1 MSIID
6 KSDDDIKIHYKFNG
20 YLKEFNSAYQNIKIV
35 NTNEF
40 GTTLFLDDSLQST
53 EKDEYIYHE
62 AMAHSLLSNIPN
74 AKPKH
79 VLILGG
85 SEGYLAREI
94 LKWPNIYRIDQV
106 DWDEDLVNHYKSLG
120 NYPDMRVQVY
130 HKDALE
136 FLQVSLDN
144 YDAIF
149 VDLIDPCE
157 ESLGFFKELLQLSL
171 LHLSKDG
178 GIIANVGSVSPLK
191 KGCADNLA
199 GWLKDKITN
208 RKALCIHVPS
218 FMQAWCLLM
227 GSKSLEITDY
237 LPETRFF
244 DADTV
249 SCISRWSK
257 DYSEELRFFNV

>member
-6 KSDDDIKIHYKFNG
+6 ETDNDIKIHYKFNG

-40 GTTLFLDDSLQST
+40 GPSLFLDDSLQST

-62 AMAHSLLSNIPN
+62 AMAHSLLSRIPE
-74 AKPKH
+74 ASR

-94 LKWPNIYRIDQV
+94 LKWPHICRIDQV
-106 DWDEDLVNHYKSLG
+106 DWDEDLVNHYRLLG
-120 NYPDMRVQVY
+120 NYTDMRVQVY
-130 HKDALE
+130 YEDALE
-136 FLQVSLDN
+136 FLRNSLEK

-149 VDLIDPCE
+149 VDLIDPSY
-157 ESLGFFKELLQLSL
+157 ESLDFFKELIL
-171 LHLSKDG
+171 LAISHISENG

-191 KGCADNLA
+191 KSCADNLA
-199 GWLKDKITN
+199 GWLRDKISN

-218 FMQAWCLLM
+218 FMQVWCLLM
-227 GSKSLEITDY
+227 GSKSLETTDF

-257 DYSEELRFFNV
+257 DYSQELRFFHV

>member
-1 MSIID
+1 MSIVD
-6 KSDDDIKIHYKFNG
+6 NSDNNIKIHYKFNG

-62 AMAHSLLSNIPN
+62 AMAHSLLSRISNVSR
-74 AKPKH
+74 

-85 SEGYLAREI
+85 SEGYLSREI
-94 LKWPNIYRIDQV
+94 LKWPNICRIDQV
-106 DWDEDLVNHYKSLG
+106 DWDEDLVNYYRRIG
-120 NYPDMRVQVY
+120 NYIDNRVQVY
-130 HKDALE
+130 HEDALE
-136 FLQVSLDN
+136 FLQVSLEK

-149 VDLIDPCE
+149 VDLIDPTY
-157 ESLGFFKELLQLSL
+157 ESLDFFKQLLVLALS
-171 LHLSKDG
+171 HLSEGG

-191 KGCADNLA
+191 KGCADELA
-199 GWLKDKITN
+199 GWLKDKILN

-218 FMQAWCLLM
+218 FMQSWCLLM
-227 GSKSLEITDY
+227 GSNSLKESSY

-244 DADTV
+244 DQDTV

-257 DYSEELRFFNV
+257 DYSEELRFFNQ

>member
-1 MSIID
+1 MAVID
-6 KSDDDIKIHYKFNG
+6 KSDNNIQIYFKTNG

-40 GTTLFLDDSLQST
+40 GNTLFLDDSLQST

-62 AMAHSLLSNIPN
+62 AMAHSLLSNIPS
-74 AKPKH
+74 ASR

-94 LKWPNIYRIDQV
+94 LKWPNICRIDQV
-106 DWDEDLVNHYKSLG
+106 DWDEDLVNHYVSLG
-120 NYPDMRVQVY
+120 NYSDMRIQVY
-130 HKDALE
+130 HEDALI
-136 FLQVSLDN
+136 FLRNNLET

-157 ESLGFFKELLQLSL
+157 ESLGFFKDLLLLALSS
-171 LHLSKDG
+171 LSSGG

-191 KGCADNLA
+191 KGCADKLA
-199 GWLKDKITN
+199 EWLKDKIMN

-227 GSKSLEITDY
+227 GSKSLEETSY
-237 LPETRFF
+237 LPQTRFF
-244 DADTV
+244 DQDTV
-249 SCISRWSK
+249 LSISRWSK
-257 DYSEELRFFNV
+257 DYSEELRFFNQ

>member
-1 MSIID
+1 MAVID
-6 KSDDDIKIHYKFNG
+6 NSDNNIKIHYKYNG

-62 AMAHSLLSNIPN
+62 VMAHSLLSRIPN
-74 AKPKH
+74 AKPKR

-85 SEGYLAREI
+85 SEGYLTREI
-94 LKWPNIYRIDQV
+94 LKWPSIYRIDQV
-106 DWDEDLVNHYKSLG
+106 DWDEDLVNHYKLLG
-120 NYPDMRVQVY
+120 NYSDMRVQIY

-136 FLQVSLDN
+136 FLQCNSEK

-149 VDLIDPCE
+149 VDLLDPSYD
-157 ESLGFFKELLQLSL
+157 SLGFFKELLLSAIS
-171 LHLSKDG
+171 HISKDG
-178 GIIANVGSVSPLK
+178 GIIVNVGSVSPLK
-191 KGCADNLA
+191 KACADDLA
-199 GWLKDKITN
+199 IWLKDKIPN

-218 FMQAWCLLM
+218 FMQPWCFLM
-227 GSKSLEITDY
+227 GSISLEISEF

-244 DADTV
+244 EQDTV
-249 SCISRWSK
+249 SHISRWSK
-257 DYSEELRFFNV
+257 DYSKELRLFCD